1 MATDDMDVEG
11 IEEAKEHPDAIA
23 QGLVML
29 TTVLL
34 VVAVVMVFMHLGHS
48 YGMGPFKP

>member
-11 IEEAKEHPDAIA
+11 IEEAKEHPDALE

-29 TTVLL
+29 TTVVL
-34 VVAVVMVFMHLGHS
+34 VVAVVMVFIHLGHT
-48 YGMGPFKP
+48 YQVGPFKN